1 MTRTVAIGIQSFEKI
16 IANHYFYIDKTD
28 FIREWWE
35 SGDDVTLITRP
46 RRFGKTLNLNM
57 LERFFSMKY
66 KDQGQIFEELSI
78 WKEESY
84 RSLQGTYP
92 VLALS
97 FADIKEPTAFG
108 TKKRICQ
115 IIEELYNQYDFLP
128 DSGCLNEKEKESF
141 GRITVDMND
150 YEAAG
155 SLKML
160 SLYLARYYKKN
171 VIILLDE
178 YDTPLQEAYLNGY
191 WKELVEFTRSLFNST
206 FKTNPYLERSLMT
219 GITRISKESVF
230 SDVNNLEVVTATSE
244 KYEDSFGF
252 TQEQVWEALREFGLY
267 GEKQKVKD
275 WYDGFTFGKKRDIYN
290 PWSILNYLDK
300 KRFSTYWANTSS
312 NSLTE
317 KLIREGGAAIKET
330 MEDFLKGG
338 RLCVELDEQIMFSQL
353 DQNESAVWSLFLAG
367 GYLKAVSYQFNEAL
381 GKEEYEL
388 ALTNR
393 EVRIMFEKMIRGW
406 FGQSSREYN
415 GFIRALLQGNKKEM
429 NACMNRI
436 ALTTFSYFD
445 TGNRPSGSEP
455 ERFYHGFVLGLMVEL
470 TDRYV
475 ITSNRES
482 GFGRYDVVLKPRSCE
497 DDAIILEFK
506 VHDHGE
512 ETDLADTV
520 RAALKQIEEKDYK
533 AALEAE
539 GVGRERIRSYGFA
552 FEGKRVLIG

>member
-28 FIREWWE
+28 FIKEWWE

-115 IIEELYNQYDFLP
+115 IIEELYNQYDFLL

-171 VIILLDE
+171 VFILLDE

-312 NSLTE
+312 NSLAE

>member
-1 MTRTVAIGIQSFEKI
+1 MARTVGIGIQNFEKVV
-16 IANHYFYIDKTD
+16 ANHYFYIDKTH
-28 FIREWWE
+28 FIKEWWE

-57 LERFFSMKY
+57 LERFFSVKY
-66 KDQGQIFEELSI
+66 NARGGIFEGLSI
-78 WKEESY
+78 WEDEKY
-84 RSLQGTYP
+84 RSLQGTCP
-92 VLALS
+92 VIAMS
-97 FADIKEPTAFG
+97 FADIKETTAFG

-191 WKELVEFTRSLFNST
+191 WKELVEFIRSLFNST
-206 FKTNPYLERSLMT
+206 FKTNPYLERGLLT
-219 GITRISKESVF
+219 GITRISRESIF
-230 SDVNNLEVVTATSE
+230 SDLNNLRVVSTTTNSYTDA
-244 KYEDSFGF
+244 FGF
-252 TQEQVWEALREFGLY
+252 TWDEVKAALKEYGLDARRQE
-267 GEKQKVKD
+267 VKE
-275 WYDGFTFGKKRDIYN
+275 WYDGFTFGERKEIYN
-290 PWSILNYLDK
+290 PWSFLNYLKEK
-300 KRFSTYWANTSS
+300 KFAAYWANTSS
-312 NSLTE
+312 NSLAG
-317 KLIREGGAAIKET
+317 KLIREGGPAIKET

-353 DQNESAVWSLFLAG
+353 EQSESAVWSLFLAC
-367 GYLKAVSYQFNEAL
+367 GYVKAVSYRFNEAL
-381 GKEEYEL
+381 GREEYEL

-406 FGQSSREYN
+406 FGRSSREYN

-445 TGNRPSGSEP
+445 TGSRPSGSEP

-470 TDRYV
+470 ADRYV

-482 GFGRYDVVLKPRSCE
+482 GFGRYDVVLKPRNR
-497 DDAIILEFK
+497 DDNAIILEFK
-506 VHDHGE
+506 VHERGE

-520 RAALKQIEEKDYK
+520 RAALKQIEDMDYK

-539 GVGRERIRSYGFA
+539 GIGKERIRSYGFA

>member
-97 FADIKEPTAFG
+97 FADIKEPTAFA

-115 IIEELYNQYDFLP
+115 IIEELYNQYDFLL

-539 GVGRERIRSYGFA
+539 GVGRDRIRSYGFA

>member
-539 GVGRERIRSYGFA
+539 GVGRDRIRSYGFA

>member
-115 IIEELYNQYDFLP
+115 IIEELYNQYDFLL

-406 FGQSSREYN
+406 
-415 GFIRALLQGNKKEM
+415 
-429 NACMNRI
+429 
-436 ALTTFSYFD
+436 
-445 TGNRPSGSEP
+445 
-455 ERFYHGFVLGLMVEL
+455 
-470 TDRYV
+470 
-475 ITSNRES
+475 
-482 GFGRYDVVLKPRSCE
+482 
-497 DDAIILEFK
+497 
-506 VHDHGE
+506 
-512 ETDLADTV
+512 
-520 RAALKQIEEKDYK
+520 
-533 AALEAE
+533 
-539 GVGRERIRSYGFA
+539 IRSYGFA

>member
-353 DQNESAVWSLFLAG
+353 DQNESSVWSLFLAG